1 MRQRRSD
8 FPVHEHDYALGMNE
22 QPVLLDGMEVLFD
35 KTVGLAPVALVPTAP
50 DSKVGKGSSN
60 ASGKG

>member
-8 FPVHEHDYALGMNE
+8 FPVHEHAYELGAGE

-35 KTVGLAPVALVPTAP
+35 KTVGLAPVALVPAEP
-50 DSKVGKGSSN
+50 PVKGSAN
-60 ASGKG
+60 ASRPA